1 MTNNNYFG
9 YTFRVITL
17 ESVKIKLLK
26 GHIMKLVNSLAIT
39 AILGLNVL
47 YASDYKVDPVHSEIG
62 FKVKH
67 LMISS
72 VKGTFKNFEGTYSL
86 DEGKKHFS
94 ALEGTVE
101 VATLNTDEKDR
112 DDHLRSPDFFDVKK
126 YPKMK
131 LKLLKQNGDKAT
143 VELTIKDVTKTITME
158 LEEINGPV
166 KDPWGNV
173 RSAFELHGKI
183 NRKDFNINFN
193 KILETGGLLVGDT
206 VKMDIVI
213 EGIKTNKTTK

>member
-1 MTNNNYFG
+1 M
-9 YTFRVITL
+9 
-17 ESVKIKLLK
+17 KLL
-26 GHIMKLVNSLAIT
+26 NRLALT
-39 AILGLNVL
+39 ALLGINAL
-47 YASDYKVDPVHSEIG
+47 YASDYKVDPIHSEIG

-86 DEGKKHFS
+86 DESKKHFS

-112 DDHLRSPDFFDVKK
+112 DDHLRSPDFFNAQK

-131 LKLLKQNGDKAT
+131 LKLLNQNGDKAT

-193 KILETGGLLVGDT
+193 KVLETGGFLVGDMVT
-206 VKMDIVI
+206 MDIVI

>member
-1 MTNNNYFG
+1 
-9 YTFRVITL
+9 
-17 ESVKIKLLK
+17 
-26 GHIMKLVNSLAIT
+26 MKLTHTLALT
-39 AILGLNVL
+39 ALLGFSSL
-47 YASDYKVDPVHSEIG
+47 YATDYKVDPVHSEIG

-72 VKGTFKNFEGTYSL
+72 VKGTFKKFAGTYSL
-86 DEGKKHFS
+86 DESKKHFS
-94 ALEGTVE
+94 SLEGTVD
-101 VATLNTDEKDR
+101 VATLDTDEKER
-112 DDHLRSPDFFDVKK
+112 DDHLRSPDFFNAKK

-131 LKLLKQNGDKAT
+131 LKLLSQNGDKAS

-158 LEEINGPV
+158 MEEINGPV

-193 KILETGGLLVGDT
+193 KILETGGLLVGDS

-213 EGIKTNKTTK
+213 EGIKVATKTK

>member
-1 MTNNNYFG
+1 MTKDNCFG

-17 ESVKIKLLK
+17 ESVKIKLQK
-26 GHIMKLVNSLAIT
+26 GYIMKLVNTLAIT
-39 AILGLNVL
+39 AVLGLNVL
-47 YASDYKVDPVHSEIG
+47 YASEYKVDPVHSEIG

-72 VKGTFKNFEGTYSL
+72 VKGTFKKFAGTYSL
-86 DEGKKHFS
+86 DESKKHFS

-101 VATLNTDEKDR
+101 VATLSTDEKDR
-112 DDHLRSPDFFDVKK
+112 DDHLRSPDFFNAKK
-126 YPKMK
+126 YPQMK
-131 LKLLKQNGDKAT
+131 LKLLKQTGNEAT
-143 VELTIKDVTKTITME
+143 VELSIKDVTKTITME
-158 LEEINGPV
+158 MEEINGPA

-213 EGIKTNKTTK
+213 EGIQVALKK

>member
-1 MTNNNYFG
+1 
-9 YTFRVITL
+9 
-17 ESVKIKLLK
+17 
-26 GHIMKLVNSLAIT
+26 MKLVNTLTLT
-39 AILGLNVL
+39 ALFGIHAL
-47 YASDYKVDPVHSEIG
+47 YASDYRVDPIHSEIG

-86 DEGKKHFS
+86 NEAKKHLS
-94 ALEGTVE
+94 SLEGTVE

-112 DDHLRSPDFFDVKK
+112 DNHLRSPDFFNATK

-131 LKLLKQNGDKAT
+131 LKLLQQNGDKAT
-143 VELTIKDVTKTITME
+143 IELTIKGITKKVTME
-158 LEEINGPV
+158 LEEINGPI

-183 NRKDFNINFN
+183 NRKDFKINFN
-193 KILETGGLLVGDT
+193 KILETGGFLVGDMVT
-206 VKMDIVI
+206 IDIVI
-213 EGIKTNKTTK
+213 EGIKGKTR